1 MMDREMDGLI
11 KEMDVL
17 VQNPSNGLVQTV
29 QIVSIKIS
37 LYNCI

>member
-1 MMDREMDGLI
+1 MDGLI

-29 QIVSIKIS
+29 HIVSIKIS